1 LERIPVSGWH
11 VRARLIVGAATL
23 FDGVDTLAI
32 AYVLPVLV
40 GAWHLTPVSAGILIS
55 AGYGG
60 QLVGGILSGW
70 FAERVGRRRTMQ
82 YTVAAYAILS
92 LLCAVSWSYSSLLVF
107 RTLQGL
113 GLGGEVP
120 VAAVYINELAQ
131 ARNRGRFFLFYEQSY
146 SAGRLLAALLGVWMV
161 VNLGWRYMFLIG
173 GLPAILV
180 IFLRQGLPESPR
192 WLVGHGKIEEARRVL
207 NEIESHAR
215 VQNVEPLEWR
225 AEEPT
230 PSSRKSDWRELFSA
244 AYRTRTFS
252 TWILWFSAFLL
263 LNGLSNWVPTLYT
276 TVFHLSVKTAL
287 RYGALS
293 SLCGFAGCVAV
304 AFLIEWTGRRLWY
317 VLAFFFAGLACLG
330 VWYLDASPVVAV
342 LTLTSVTAFFVNSI
356 AMVVFLHT
364 PEIYPTRM
372 RALATS
378 AASSWLRV
386 ASITAPAF
394 IAFAMG
400 RTSLAVVFLGLG
412 SVAWVAAIVAAM
424 FTVETKGRVLEDI
437 AQ

>member
-1 LERIPVSGWH
+1 
-11 VRARLIVGAATL
+11 
-23 FDGVDTLAI
+23 
-32 AYVLPVLV
+32 
-40 GAWHLTPVSAGILIS
+40 
-55 AGYGG
+55 
-60 QLVGGILSGW
+60 
-70 FAERVGRRRTMQ
+70 MQ
-82 YTVAAYAILS
+82 YTVAAFAILS
-92 LLCAVSWSYSSLLVF
+92 LLCALSWNYSSLLIF

-131 ARNRGRFFLFYEQSY
+131 ARNRGRFFLFYEQAY
-146 SAGRLLAALLGVWMV
+146 SAGRLLAALLGVWVV

-173 GLPAILV
+173 GLPAIVV
-180 IFLRQGLPESPR
+180 IFLRRNLPESPR
-192 WLVGHGKIEEARRVL
+192 WLVGRGKFEEARRAMDQ
-207 NEIESHAR
+207 IESRAS
-215 VQNVEPLEWR
+215 VQHVGPPDR
-225 AEEPT
+225 PAAERT
-230 PSSRKSDWRELFSA
+230 STVRKGEWRELFSA

-276 TVFHLSVKTAL
+276 TVFHLPVKIAL

-293 SLCGFAGCVAV
+293 SVCGFAGCVAV
-304 AFLIEWTGRRLWY
+304 AFLIEWTGRRPWY
-317 VLAFFFAGLACLG
+317 ILAFFCAGLACLG
-330 VWYLDASPVVAV
+330 VWYLGASPVAAVVV
-342 LTLTSVTAFFVNSI
+342 LTCVTAFFVNSI

-378 AASSWLRV
+378 AASSWLRM
-386 ASITAPAF
+386 ASIAAPAF
-394 IAFAMG
+394 IAFTMG

-412 SVAWVAAIVAAM
+412 SVAWVAVIVAAM
-424 FTVETKGRVLEDI
+424 FTEETKGRVLEDI